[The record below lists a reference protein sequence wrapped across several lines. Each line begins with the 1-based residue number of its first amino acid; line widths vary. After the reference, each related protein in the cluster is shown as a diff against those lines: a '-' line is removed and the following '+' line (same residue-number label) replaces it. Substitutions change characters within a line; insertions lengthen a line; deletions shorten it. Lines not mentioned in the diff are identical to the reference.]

1 MRVVHGCNNQRG
13 TWATCHCPIG
23 DREEHSRPRRR
34 SIGEERKEPS
44 VTRTTTLTMLA
55 AITLIAAACVG
66 STDNSASDE
75 ATTEAPP
82 STTTSTSR
90 PPTAEA
96 ASSALPTGPS
106 ALDDPGSAEFPEPLV
121 PLAEIISGGPPP
133 DGIPPIDDPVFL
145 DVADNLE
152 ILDPAEPVVALEVN
166 GDARAYPIR
175 AMIWHEIVNDT
186 VGGVPVSVTYCPLCN
201 SAVTY
206 RRVIDGVETTFGT
219 SGRLFASALVMY
231 DRATESL
238 WTHFDGKAVVG
249 VLTGTQ
255 LEAIGSPLM
264 AWGDFVAAYPAGK
277 VLDWNSTGFRRD
289 YGRNPYEGYDDDSTQ
304 PFLFR
309 GALDDRGLAKQRV
322 VGIALDDEAV
332 AYDLNALSEGE
343 ATATNII
350 VAERKLVIL
359 WKAGQAS
366 ALDEGILQDG
376 RDVGSVGVFS
386 RVVDGQTL
394 TFVADGDQFVDE
406 ETRSVWLIS
415 GEAISGPHEG
425 STLDRI
431 EHLDTFWFSWSTYQ
445 PETILIGG

>member
-1 MRVVHGCNNQRG
+1 MLMMFA
-13 TWATCHCPIG
+13 ATAL
-23 DREEHSRPRRR
+23 
-34 SIGEERKEPS
+34 
-44 VTRTTTLTMLA
+44 V
-55 AITLIAAACVG
+55 AAACTA
-66 STDNSASDE
+66 SIDDSAAE
-75 ATTEAPP
+75 ETTTEAPS
-82 STTTSTSR
+82 STTAST
-90 PPTAEA
+90 PTTVTAEA
-96 ASSALPTGPS
+96 ASSALPAGPS

-121 PLAEIISGGPPP
+121 PLGDIISGGPPP

-145 DVADNLE
+145 DIANNLE
-152 ILDPAEPVVALEVN
+152 ILDPAEPVVALEIN

-206 RRVIDGVETTFGT
+206 RREINGVETTFGT

-264 AWGDFVAAYPAGK
+264 AWGDFVTAYPTGQ
-277 VLDWNSTGFRRD
+277 VLDWNETGFRRD
-289 YGRNPYEGYDDDSTQ
+289 YGRNPYEGYDDDTTQ

-332 AYDLNALSEGE
+332 AYDLNALSNGE
-343 ATATNII
+343 ASATNII
-350 VAERKLVIL
+350 VAEQDLVIF

-386 RVVDGQTL
+386 RIVDGRSL
-394 TFVADGDQFVDE
+394 TFSTQGDQFVDE
-406 ETRSVWLIS
+406 ETGSVWLIS
-415 GEAISGPHEG
+415 GEAISGSLKG
-425 STLDRI
+425 SSLDRI

-445 PETILIGG
+445 PDTVLIEG

>member
-1 MRVVHGCNNQRG
+1 
-13 TWATCHCPIG
+13 
-23 DREEHSRPRRR
+23 
-34 SIGEERKEPS
+34 
-44 VTRTTTLTMLA
+44 MLA
-55 AITLIAAACVG
+55 MFAAIALFAAACG
-66 STDNSASDE
+66 ASTDDSVAGE
-75 ATTEAPP
+75 ATAATTS
-82 STTTSTSR
+82 STTASTST
-90 PPTAEA
+90 TVTGDA
-96 ASSALPTGPS
+96 ASAVLPTGPS
-106 ALDDPGSAEFPEPLV
+106 ALDDPGSSEFPEPLV

-145 DVADNLE
+145 DIADNLE
-152 ILDPAEPVVALEVN
+152 ILDPAEPVVALEIN

-206 RRVIDGVETTFGT
+206 RREIKGVETTFGT

-238 WTHFDGKAVVG
+238 WTHFDGQAVVG

-264 AWGDFVAAYPAGK
+264 AWGDFRSAYPTGK
-277 VLDWNSTGFRRD
+277 ILDWNETGFSRD
-289 YGRNPYEGYDDDSTQ
+289 YGRNPYEGYDDDTTQ

-322 VGIALDDEAV
+322 VGIAVEDEAV
-332 AYDLNALSEGE
+332 AYDLDFLSDGE
-343 ATATNII
+343 ATATNIA
-350 VAERKLVIL
+350 VADQDLVIL
-359 WKAGQAS
+359 WKSGQAS
-366 ALDEGILQDG
+366 ALDTGALDEG

-386 RVVDGQTL
+386 RTVDGRSL
-394 TFVADGDQFVDE
+394 TFIAEGDQFVDE
-406 ETRSVWLIS
+406 ETGSVWLIS
-415 GEAISGPHEG
+415 GEAISG
-425 STLDRI
+425 TLDGSRLERV

-445 PETILIGG
+445 PDTVLIEE

>member
-1 MRVVHGCNNQRG
+1 
-13 TWATCHCPIG
+13 
-23 DREEHSRPRRR
+23 
-34 SIGEERKEPS
+34 
-44 VTRTTTLTMLA
+44 MLA
-55 AITLIAAACVG
+55 MFAAIALFAAACG
-66 STDNSASDE
+66 ASTDDSVAAE
-75 ATTEAPP
+75 ATGTTAS
-82 STTTSTSR
+82 STTASTST
-90 PPTAEA
+90 TVTEDA
-96 ASSALPTGPS
+96 ASAALPTGPS
-106 ALDDPGSAEFPEPLV
+106 ALTDSGSSEFPEPLV

-145 DVADNLE
+145 DVADDLE
-152 ILDPAEPVVALEVN
+152 ILDPAEPVVALEIN

-206 RRVIDGVETTFGT
+206 RREINGVETTFGT

-238 WTHFDGKAVVG
+238 WTHFDGQAVVG

-264 AWGDFVAAYPAGK
+264 AWGDFRSAYPTGK
-277 VLDWNSTGFRRD
+277 ILDWNETGFSRD
-289 YGRNPYEGYDDDSTQ
+289 YGRNPYEGYDDDTTQ

-322 VGIALDDEAV
+322 VGIAVEDEAV
-332 AYDLNALSEGE
+332 AYDLNLLSDGE
-343 ATATNII
+343 ATATNIA
-350 VAERKLVIL
+350 VADRDLAIF

-366 ALDEGILQDG
+366 ALDTGVLDEG

-386 RVVDGQTL
+386 RIVDGRSL
-394 TFVADGDQFVDE
+394 TFIAEGEQFVDE
-406 ETRSVWLIS
+406 ETGSVWLLS
-415 GEAISGPHEG
+415 GEAISGPLDG
-425 STLDRI
+425 SRLERV

-445 PETILIGG
+445 PETVLIEE